1 MQSSIKHLFSC
12 FYGLIV
18 LRRNFMNRFFLLP
31 IILTSMISI
40 SAAKIKP
47 VKVFILAGQSNM
59 EGKGKIDPLLNHQIK
74 DKETKDF
81 FAHFHKD
88 GEYIMRDDV
97 WINYLDRHGELT
109 VGYGSPGCIGLELQ
123 FGHIIGDYYDE
134 QVLLIKTA
142 WGGKSIGR
150 DFRPPSSRAPSNKV
164 LDQLVVKMIERDY
177 NNIIRKEWNK
187 LKQHNPKITKKEVEA
202 ESSALFDEIRKVKK
216 AEYHK
221 QVVNSF
227 GHFYRLM
234 MNEIKT
240 TLSELKTRFPKYDG
254 QGYEIAGF
262 IWFQGWNDM
271 YGDFPNEYAYNLE
284 NFIRDVRK
292 ELEVPNLP
300 VAIGV
305 MGQNGFKPAKG
316 NMAIVKK
323 AQFSMND
330 IADFRGNVKAIPTD
344 IYWDKRADEAFPTW
358 RNNLEEWVKIGSD
371 FPYHYLGSTITF
383 TRIGQSLAKT
393 ILELNSN
400 K

>member
-12 FYGLIV
+12 FYGLII

-81 FAHFHKD
+81 FAHFHKN

-150 DFRPPSSRAPSNKV
+150 DFRPPSSRAPSKKV

-216 AEYHK
+216 EEYHK

>member
-1 MQSSIKHLFSC
+1 
-12 FYGLIV
+12 
-18 LRRNFMNRFFLLP
+18 MNRFFLLP

-81 FAHFHKD
+81 FAHFHKN

-187 LKQHNPKITKKEVEA
+187 LKQHNPKITRKEVEA
-202 ESSALFDEIRKVKK
+202 ESSALFDEIGKVKK
-216 AEYHK
+216 EEYHK

>member
-1 MQSSIKHLFSC
+1 
-12 FYGLIV
+12 
-18 LRRNFMNRFFLLP
+18 MNRFFLLP

-74 DKETKDF
+74 DKETKGF
-81 FAHFHKD
+81 FAHFHKN
-88 GEYIMRDDV
+88 GEYIMRNDV

-187 LKQHNPKITKKEVEA
+187 LKQHNPKITRKEVET

-216 AEYHK
+216 EEYHK

-227 GHFYRLM
+227 GHFYCLM

-330 IADFRGNVKAIPTD
+330 IADFGGNVKAIPTD